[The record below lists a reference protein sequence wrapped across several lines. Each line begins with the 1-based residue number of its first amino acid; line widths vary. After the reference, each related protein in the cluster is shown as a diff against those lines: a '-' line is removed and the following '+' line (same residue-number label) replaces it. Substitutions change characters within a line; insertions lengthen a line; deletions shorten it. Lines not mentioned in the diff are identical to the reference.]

1 MAKVKHRLLL
11 QQSKIQNF
19 EERQLRLENK
29 KFHKALKAHKQNVKH
44 SEKRQN
50 MESIDKLKRE
60 IKSKGGDEPNEKEF
74 TRLFNGGQA
83 AGSKT
88 QGKKGQKQRVFDQIQ
103 KSRKGGAPQ
112 GNREENRGGKNRNS
126 KGIKKQQGGAAGGS
140 GGKRPGKAQRSK
152 HKQRNKKM
160 RK

>member
-50 MESIDKLKRE
+50 MENIDKLKKE
-60 IKSKGGDEPNEKEF
+60 IKAKGGDEPNEKEF
-74 TRLFNGGQA
+74 NRLFNGGQA
-83 AGSKT
+83 QRT

-103 KSRKGGAPQ
+103 KSQKGNRKGGFKE
-112 GNREENRGGKNRNS
+112 GNEGKGDREGKNKHS
-126 KGIKKQQGGAAGGS
+126 KAIKKQGG

-160 RK
+160 R